1 MDLINPN
8 ILWPV
13 INMTGLEEE
22 FDFVDNKIDKGEMVR
37 TRKPVTM
44 YDESLLYY
52 IEYSDFGL
60 SNLRDGTYVIFNDDN
75 YIMTVEE
82 FIEEQLES
90 DLVVIATIRAGKTLE

>member
-1 MDLINPN
+1 
-8 ILWPV
+8 
-13 INMTGLEEE
+13 MTGLEEE

-37 TRKPVTM
+37 TRKPVKM

-52 IEYSDFGL
+52 MEYSDFGL

-90 DLVVIATIRAGKTLE
+90 DLVVIATIRAGKTSE